1 MKIFKDNENDILN
14 EIEAMS
20 PEQCK
25 GLLEG
30 FFLGIEFNDRIKDFV
45 DDFVDR
51 VDKKIR
57 NPRNEYRSLKRD
69 PTRQDFRKIKLEF
82 CDREDA
88 VEVLDDLRE
97 ELESRKDGYV
107 PVRSLYSLADL
118 PTNNVMLNWVWYD
131 LEDCEITREADH
143 YILKMPPAER
153 RPEPKKDRDSDIS

>member
-45 DDFVDR
+45 DDFVGR

-57 NPRNEYRSLKRD
+57 NPRNEYRSLRRD

-97 ELESRKDGYV
+97 ELESSKDGYV
-107 PVRSLYSLADL
+107 PVRSLYYLVDL
-118 PTNNVMLNWVWYD
+118 PRNAEMIKWVWYD
-131 LEDCEITREADH
+131 LDDCRIYREGDY

-153 RPEPKKDRDSDIS
+153 RSEPKKDRASSIS